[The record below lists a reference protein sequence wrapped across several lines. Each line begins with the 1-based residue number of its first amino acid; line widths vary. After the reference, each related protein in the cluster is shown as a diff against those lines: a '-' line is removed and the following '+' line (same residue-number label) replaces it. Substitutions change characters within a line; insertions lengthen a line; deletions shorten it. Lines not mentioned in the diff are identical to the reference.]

1 MPLQPGERNPSETS
15 WVAALRPRKNGAEPA
30 GSGALAAA
38 SGRRAGGGT
47 IASRGQANRCAKF
60 TLYFHI
66 CFEGE
71 NEGCKPKARALEIVQ
86 PRCGARSPY
95 VAFQTTLRVRP
106 TPFEEAARAPRGAR
120 HPSAGV
126 CRGLAAPAAPLTRR
140 SCSPPLPLCWVE
152 A

>member
-1 MPLQPGERNPSETS
+1 MHAGDKLGGGLT
-15 WVAALRPRKNGAEPA
+15 AAENGAEPA

-86 PRCGARSPY
+86 PCSVRALSHSGLSSNSPCPS
-95 VAFQTTLRVRP
+95 VAV
-106 TPFEEAARAPRGAR
+106 
-120 HPSAGV
+120 
-126 CRGLAAPAAPLTRR
+126 
-140 SCSPPLPLCWVE
+140 
-152 A
+152 